1 MFVSLFGWNERNSEQ
16 IEVSVLRKQTPTAFP
31 RCEGSAKWVQEKRA
45 WEGSAGGVKG
55 GKKGGGR
62 ERRGEEERE
71 RRKRR
76 ARPFSALFQSI
87 STQDL
92 GARCKHHLPPAPR
105 WPGYFL
111 SSWL

>member
-62 ERRGEEERE
+62 KREGRKNLQERR
-71 RRKRR
+71 RKSKRTR
-76 ARPFSALFQSI
+76 VLCLKALAS
-87 STQDL
+87 
-92 GARCKHHLPPAPR
+92 
-105 WPGYFL
+105 
-111 SSWL
+111 